1 MSAATSAG
9 VDNHFLGE
17 NPMTRPLLS
26 EADIHPAIRDV
37 VSKHHREIVDE
48 VKAAVAKHA
57 VVVVGMSM
65 NPMPKRA
72 RAALDQAGVAYE
84 YLEYGSYFNT
94 WRKRN
99 ALKMWTGWPTFP
111 MVFVKGTLVGGA
123 SDVQALIT
131 SGELKQMLA

>member
-1 MSAATSAG
+1 MA
-9 VDNHFLGE
+9 
-17 NPMTRPLLS
+17 RPILS
-26 EADIHPAIRDV
+26 EADIHPAVRDAV
-37 VSKHHREIVDE
+37 AQHHHDIVDE
-48 VKAAVAKHA
+48 VMTAIAKHP

-65 NPMPKRA
+65 NPMPKKS
-72 RAALDQAGVAYE
+72 RAALEQAGIAYE

-123 SDVQALIT
+123 SDVKALIAK
-131 SGELKQMLA
+131 GELKKMLG